1 MINELSVQDEHT
13 PVESKVKVCSFT
25 GTNFSS
31 HSNLDYNL
39 GQNKMEQQ
47 ANRLLPTPPKKVEDE
62 AAQKP
67 KCAIFLS
74 LIGGGEYK
82 FPIPSVQD
90 ILSVIVAGLW
100 ILHCI
105 VLGFSL
111 CG

>member
-1 MINELSVQDEHT
+1 
-13 PVESKVKVCSFT
+13 
-25 GTNFSS
+25 
-31 HSNLDYNL
+31 
-39 GQNKMEQQ
+39 MEQQ
-47 ANRLLPTPPKKVEDE
+47 ANRPPPQPLPVQNVEDE

-74 LIGGGEYK
+74 LIGDGGGGYK

-111 CG
+111 CGWAS